1 MKGPPDRYELHMQMM
16 HEAIIQE
23 FSRGLERAARLPQN
37 GYRRKLYFEGVAC
50 LGESI
55 TLLAA
60 AAAQLVRL
68 AGKDLQG

>member
-1 MKGPPDRYELHMQMM
+1 MQLM
-16 HEAIIQE
+16 HEAIIYE
-23 FSRGLERAARLPQN
+23 FSRGLERAAHIPQN
-37 GYRRKLYFEGVAC
+37 GYRRKLYFEGMVH

-55 TLLAA
+55 ALLAS